1 LKSPLRPRRG
11 SLLKLRWQDVDL
23 RHRVALLC
31 HTKGGSNVEV
41 PLTLK
46 AVEISRTLPRE
57 SGEAWVFPLRSGTV
71 S

>member
-1 LKSPLRPRRG
+1 MRDFRARLDFIRPDSRANDPFRQHLYG
-11 SLLKLRWQDVDL
+11 QFEAVE
-23 RHRVALLC
+23 A
-31 HTKGGSNVEV
+31 VEV

-57 SGEAWVFPLRSGTV
+57 SGEARVFPLRSGTV